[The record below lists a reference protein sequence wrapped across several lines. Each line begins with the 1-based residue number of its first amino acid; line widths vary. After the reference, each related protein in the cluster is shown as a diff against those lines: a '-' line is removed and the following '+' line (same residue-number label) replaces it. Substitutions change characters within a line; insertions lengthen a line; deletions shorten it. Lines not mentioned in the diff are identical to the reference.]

1 MKEILKLTMAQ
12 LRSQR
17 MLTVLGVAGTA
28 LSIFLIMVVV
38 MIHQVK
44 VLPFAPESCR
54 ERLLHLKHASF
65 VSETGSASG
74 QMSYSTARTL
84 TEGLNSAEEVS
95 VFQCG
100 CTNEFVS
107 LAGGKKEKVEMRG
120 VDAGFWK
127 IFDFAFIHGKPF
139 GKEAVESALPVA
151 VVSAGT
157 ALHLFGTKDAV
168 GREFKYGR
176 NTYRVSGVVK
186 DVSTLADCAYSQV
199 WVPLTTTPSAENG
212 WLDGLM
218 GDFSA
223 VILAR
228 SSDDFSA
235 IREEFEANVRRLNDN
250 TKAAEWSYEQL
261 SRPYVQYMHAEDEWS
276 NLEPDPTEHERTR
289 MLVYLVLLIV
299 PAINLSGMTES
310 RLRQRAAEIGVRR
323 AFGSTRRA
331 MFGQLIGESLV
342 ITLAAGIIGWV
353 LSMVFA
359 RIMSAELFTETMEVS
374 TSAPTVSPD
383 MLVQW
388 SVFFTAL
395 LFCFILNLLSNS
407 LPAWRASRSNIV
419 KSLNGQ

>member
-1 MKEILKLTMAQ
+1 
-12 LRSQR
+12 
-17 MLTVLGVAGTA
+17 
-28 LSIFLIMVVV
+28 
-38 MIHQVK
+38 
-44 VLPFAPESCR
+44 
-54 ERLLHLKHASF
+54 
-65 VSETGSASG
+65 
-74 QMSYSTARTL
+74 
-84 TEGLNSAEEVS
+84 
-95 VFQCG
+95 
-100 CTNEFVS
+100 
-107 LAGGKKEKVEMRG
+107 
-120 VDAGFWK
+120 
-127 IFDFAFIHGKPF
+127 
-139 GKEAVESALPVA
+139 
-151 VVSAGT
+151 
-157 ALHLFGTKDAV
+157 
-168 GREFKYGR
+168 
-176 NTYRVSGVVK
+176 
-186 DVSTLADCAYSQV
+186 
-199 WVPLTTTPSAENG
+199 
-212 WLDGLM
+212 M